1 MGRPREFDL
10 DKALATAE
18 ELFWR
23 KGYDGTS
30 LSDLTKAMGIVAPS
44 FYFAF
49 KSKEGL
55 FQQVLERYRPERMG
69 YFEDALREPTA
80 RAAAERLLYGIADAL
95 TEPSCPPGCLA
106 INNSMPAAG
115 TNDPVRLKL
124 AEVRR
129 ESHLMLKSRF
139 LRAIEDGDLCE
150 EADPDTLARYVL
162 TVGWGMA
169 VEAQSGA
176 TRAQLRANVAVAL
189 KAWPANPAD
198 EGMDA

>member
-30 LSDLTKAMGIVAPS
+30 LSDLTNAMGIVAPS

-49 KSKEGL
+49 RSKEGL
-55 FQQVLERYRPERMG
+55 FQRVLERYRSERMG
-69 YFEDALREPTA
+69 YVEDALRAPTA
-80 RAAAERLLYGIADAL
+80 RAVAERLLYGIADAL
-95 TEPSCPPGCLA
+95 TDPSCPPGCLA

-115 TNDPVRLKL
+115 TSDPVRLKL
-124 AEVRR
+124 AEVRH
-129 ESHLMLKSRF
+129 ELQLALKSRF
-139 LRAIEDGDLCE
+139 AQAIEDGDLGKD
-150 EADPDTLARYVL
+150 ADPDALARYIL

-169 VEAQSGA
+169 IEAQSGA
-176 TRAQLRANVAVAL
+176 TRAQLRANVAMAL
-189 KAWPANPAD
+189 KAWPANQAD
-198 EGMDA
+198 EAMDA

>member
-10 DKALATAE
+10 GKALATAE

-30 LSDLTKAMGIVAPS
+30 LSDLTNAMGIVPPS

-55 FQQVLERYRPERMG
+55 FQRVLERYRSERMG
-69 YFEDALREPTA
+69 YFDDALREPTA
-80 RAAAERLLYGIADAL
+80 RAVAERLLYAIADAQ
-95 TEPSCPPGCLA
+95 TSPSCPPGCLA

-115 TNDPVRLKL
+115 AKDPVRIKL

-129 ESHLMLKSRF
+129 ELHLMLKSRF
-139 LRAIEDGDLCE
+139 VQAIEVGDLCKE
-150 EADPDTLARYVL
+150 VDPDTLARYVL

-169 VEAQSGA
+169 IEAQTGT
-176 TRAQLRANVAVAL
+176 TRAQLRANVAMAL
-189 KAWPANPAD
+189 KAWPKNQAGEGAD
-198 EGMDA
+198 A